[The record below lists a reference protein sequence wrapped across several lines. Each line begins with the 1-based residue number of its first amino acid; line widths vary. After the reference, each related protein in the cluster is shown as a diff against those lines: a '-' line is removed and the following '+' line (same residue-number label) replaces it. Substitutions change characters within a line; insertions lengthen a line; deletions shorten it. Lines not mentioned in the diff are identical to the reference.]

1 MQKFLDEARNGA
13 ILFSL
18 GTNAQSKHLPKE
30 RLEGIVKAISRLKQ
44 RVLWKYEDV
53 DLPGKP
59 ENLMITKWLPQVD
72 VLAHPNIVAFI
83 SHGGLLST
91 TEATYFGV
99 PIIGIPIFGDQPRNV
114 RVGVEK
120 GTTIYLPPDEL
131 GEASLYSAV
140 KEILENPSYRS
151 NAKKYSEL
159 LKDRPIQPMQ
169 LAVYWVD
176 HVLRNKGGKHLR
188 NNSKDLYWFQ
198 LYPVDVIIFIFISIY
213 LVFVATKW
221 ILLLVFKKHYRKA
234 KVN

>member
-1 MQKFLDEARNGA
+1 MQCYN
-13 ILFSL
+13 
-18 GTNAQSKHLPKE
+18 
-30 RLEGIVKAISRLKQ
+30 IS
-44 RVLWKYEDV
+44 
-53 DLPGKP
+53 
-59 ENLMITKWLPQVD
+59 
-72 VLAHPNIVAFI
+72 AHPNIVAFI